1 MPTPGIENQAAE
13 DAAKAR
19 VTNHRDGQTDT
30 RSAASLAY
38 TVDMRPTTLLEQSQ
52 MGGYDRTTKPVG
64 NASVGSGEFESV
76 GGRGARDV
84 IAARELGI
92 QGRK

>member
-1 MPTPGIENQAAE
+1 MVYENQAAE
-13 DAAKAR
+13 DAAKAQ
-19 VTNHRDGQTDT
+19 VTNHRDAQVDRRGKG
-30 RSAASLAY
+30 AVAY
-38 TVDMRPTTLLEQSQ
+38 TVDMRPTTVFEQSQ

-64 NASVGSGEFESV
+64 AGTVGDREFESV
-76 GGRGARDV
+76 GGRAARDV

>member
-1 MPTPGIENQAAE
+1 MENQAAE

-19 VTNHRDGQTDT
+19 VTNNRDSQTDT
-30 RSAASLAY
+30 RSAASLAFV
-38 TVDMRPTTLLEQSQ
+38 VDMRPTTLVEQSQ
-52 MGGYDRTTKPVG
+52 MGGYDRTTMPVG
-64 NASVGSGEFESV
+64 NAAVGSAEFESV
-76 GGRGARDV
+76 GGRGARDT